1 VLEYAP
7 RDPDHAAI
15 LSDLDPELD
24 GLPIGI
30 PAGILGEGEE
40 NMGLRLRAE
49 RNATLSPTCLAPTS
63 RPRRQP
69 APDLSEIEARRVAAL
84 FVILA
89 LFGWAQVSEGQ
100 GLTTY
105 DPYSPDNRG
114 K

>member
-1 VLEYAP
+1 MEHAP
-7 RDPDHAAI
+7 GDPDDAVVFA
-15 LSDLDPELD
+15 DLDLELHR
-24 GLPIGI
+24 LPLGI

-40 NMGLRLRAE
+40 NMELRSRAE

-69 APDLSEIEARRVAAL
+69 APDVSEIEARRVAAL